1 MLVVDLAVLARQP
14 EALTRVGESAFAYS
28 VHTLVVDA
36 DPDVDGRVEAVRACL
51 YFLSYLLALPLI
63 PIPMVINA
71 KQTIEF
77 FHKSTRYRF
86 RPSTDRSSLKYLD
99 LYNVVLNKNKEA
111 KP

>member
-63 PIPMVINA
+63 PIGDVGEGLVGVLYRDELA
-71 KQTIEF
+71 K
-77 FHKSTRYRF
+77 
-86 RPSTDRSSLKYLD
+86 LG
-99 LYNVVLNKNKEA
+99 
-111 KP
+111 